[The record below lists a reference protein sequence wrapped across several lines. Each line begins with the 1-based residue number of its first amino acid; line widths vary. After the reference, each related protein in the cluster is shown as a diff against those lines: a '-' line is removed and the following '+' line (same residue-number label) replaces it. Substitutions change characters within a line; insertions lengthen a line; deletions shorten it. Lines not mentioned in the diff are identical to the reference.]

1 MSLRISNLCLSL
13 DEPEAAL
20 AAHVRRALGL
30 RIADPLSY
38 RILRKA
44 LDARDRR
51 ALHFVYTVEASVSDE
66 QQLTRFLRR
75 SSHPRVRIERYREEP
90 FVEPTP
96 GHEPLGQRPVVV
108 GSGPGGLVAAWFLA
122 AQGYRP
128 IVLERGK
135 RVSERIRDVRAFDEG

>member
-1 MSLRISNLCLSL
+1 MSLRLSNLCLSL

-20 AAHVRRALGL
+20 DSHVRRALGL
-30 RIADPLSY
+30 RAADPLSY

-44 LDARDRR
+44 LDARDSR
-51 ALHFVYTVEASVSDE
+51 ALHFVYTVEASVGDE
-66 QQLTRFLRR
+66 EQLGRFLRR
-75 SSHPRVRIERYREEP
+75 GNQRVRIERFAEEP
-90 FVEPTP
+90 FVPPPP
-96 GHEPLGQRPVVV
+96 GDGPLEQRPVVV

-135 RVSERIRDVRAFDEG
+135 RVS